1 MGPPTNPGPR
11 RGWSPPY
18 SPFLGSVPG
27 EGGEGGSPR
36 AQGRSRFPQA
46 GCPTQQQEFG
56 WRKGTGSPVQPDPQ
70 DPHFSHHQL
79 LLLSG
84 TLLPPVLYTPTQIFP
99 EPDGP
104 PLSPRPILYFHPP
117 PLSPLK
123 DPGAQTP
130 RHRFFWASCSRPGNP
145 QGKPSSGPVSSGPG
159 GVETLTTGRDRP
171 VQGEGLEGDR
181 GKEKIGHNPEG
192 PGPGPGVPGKMDARR
207 RGEVGRTEEL
217 W

>member
-1 MGPPTNPGPR
+1 MGPPTNPGPW

-56 WRKGTGSPVQPDPQ
+56 WRKGTGSPVQPGPQ

-117 PLSPLK
+117 PSVLSRTLGPRLPDTGSFGLPAQ
-123 DPGAQTP
+123 DPGILRASPPQAQS
-130 RHRFFWASCSRPGNP
+130 A
-145 QGKPSSGPVSSGPG
+145 
-159 GVETLTTGRDRP
+159 LALA
-171 VQGEGLEGDR
+171 GLR
-181 GKEKIGHNPEG
+181 
-192 PGPGPGVPGKMDARR
+192 
-207 RGEVGRTEEL
+207 L
-217 W
+217 

>member
-1 MGPPTNPGPR
+1 MKGAAPGHREGAGSHRPGAQPSSRSLDGGRGQAHLSNQAPKTHIFHTTNFCFSLALSCLLSCTPQPR
-11 RGWSPPY
+11 FSQ
-18 SPFLGSVPG
+18 SLM
-27 EGGEGGSPR
+27 
-36 AQGRSRFPQA
+36 A
-46 GCPTQQQEFG
+46 
-56 WRKGTGSPVQPDPQ
+56 
-70 DPHFSHHQL
+70 PHFL
-79 LLLSG
+79 LAPFS
-84 TLLPPVLYTPTQIFP
+84 TST
-99 EPDGP
+99 
-104 PLSPRPILYFHPP
+104 PP

-130 RHRFFWASCSRPGNP
+130 RHRFFSASCSRPGNP